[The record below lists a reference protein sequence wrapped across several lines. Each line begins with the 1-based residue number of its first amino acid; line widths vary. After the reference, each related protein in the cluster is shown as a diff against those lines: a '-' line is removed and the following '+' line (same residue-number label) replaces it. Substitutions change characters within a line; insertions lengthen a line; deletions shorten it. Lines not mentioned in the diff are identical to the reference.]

1 MLMYPSSTAA
11 AAPLNTTL
19 PTTVSTSG
27 VVKLPAQSTLTSMT
41 APAVPTSAPN
51 LKAATLP
58 TNTLGEVTIQTI
70 PSASTADLQARKIST
85 SLVGDDVTTET
96 ILSTTDVPVS
106 TGDVKIQTVPN
117 PTGDVTV
124 STALP
129 TTSLAARTVPP
140 SVYQHSSRA
149 VETSVLN
156 SVAAPSTHVDAL
168 AVEASP
174 AALSTGTLA
183 PSTSIEDTP
192 AVDTAAL
199 SAAPTAAVVQRSDSD
214 LGIEMEVE
222 PEVHADEHGVDAELE
237 VEPEVEVGDSEAE
250 LEVEPEVEAGDDG
263 VDAELEVEPE
273 LESRADVEAGC
284 HEEGDVHANVH
295 ARWGVGPALH
305 TTIDAVRPGATAIP
319 PLGHGRV

>member
-1 MLMYPSSTAA
+1 MMHFNFVLAALFVAGAA

-19 PTTVSTSG
+19 PTTVSTSD
-27 VVKLPAQSTLTSMT
+27 VVKLPAQSTLTSVT
-41 APAVPTSAPN
+41 APTAPTSAPEV
-51 LKAATLP
+51 KAATIP
-58 TNTLGEVTIQTI
+58 TNTIGEVTTQTI
-70 PSASTADLQARKIST
+70 PSASTTDLHARTIST
-85 SLVGDDVTTET
+85 SIVGDDLTAVA
-96 ILSTTDVPVS
+96 PVS
-106 TGDVKIQTVPN
+106 TGDVKIHTVPN

-129 TTSLAARTVPP
+129 TTSLAARTVPS

-149 VETSVLN
+149 VETSVLS

-168 AVEASP
+168 AVETSP

-183 PSTSIEDTP
+183 PSTSIDTP

-199 SAAPTAAVVQRSDSD
+199 SAAPTTAVVQRSDSD
-214 LGIEMEVE
+214 LGIELEVE
-222 PEVHADEHGVDAELE
+222 PEVHANEHGMDAELE
-237 VEPEVEVGDSEAE
+237 VEPEVEAGDSEAE

-295 ARWGVGPALH
+295 ACWGVGPALH